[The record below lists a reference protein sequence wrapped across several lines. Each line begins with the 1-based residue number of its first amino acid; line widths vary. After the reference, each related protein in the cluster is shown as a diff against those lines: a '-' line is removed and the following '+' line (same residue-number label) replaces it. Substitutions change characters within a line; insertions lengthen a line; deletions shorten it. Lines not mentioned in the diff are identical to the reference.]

1 MKNLTIRVTSILILV
16 LMLLGTVACAQT
28 SSGSGEDL
36 AGTTA
41 AAGEGNVTEAPVEE
55 TTAVTAE
62 NILGPRDFGGDTVTF
77 YSRKYNGAWSSD
89 LIATEENGTILNDS
103 IYKRNLRLGEMYS
116 VNFAQIESGKRD
128 CANDAI
134 NLINAGDTEFQAMYM
149 GLSDAANMAQ
159 KGYLLDI
166 TTLSNINL
174 EGQWWTQATN
184 KAWSIGGAQYFATG
198 AITVVDD
205 QAIRTMFFNKDII
218 AQYDLKTIYD
228 LVDDNEWVFE
238 NFFKYVEIAKQ
249 DNGDGVTTTDDIFGC
264 AAQTTLG
271 FMMTMGSGEMLA
283 GKDSDDYPIIVAST
297 NADRFINVVDY
308 LSEKI
313 AGNQGIY
320 QGDDEVIR
328 EIFGNGR
335 SLFYAEVLMHAQTMR
350 QNYDIA
356 FGIIPMPKYNADQ
369 ENYYQ
374 YSTGRNTTV
383 ICFPHTASGDALDM
397 GTFMVEAMA
406 IESVETVTPAYYEI
420 CLKGRYADDAESAAM
435 LDIVTASVATDFAEV
450 FGWGSF
456 HSTIQSAISSGTPIS
471 SVLKKSAAAAEKI
484 MKNTINDFQKL
495 K

>member
-1 MKNLTIRVTSILILV
+1 MMKNFLIRATSFLLLT
-16 LMLLGTVACAQT
+16 LMLLGAVACAQT
-28 SSGSGEDL
+28 QVDQPDD
-36 AGTTA
+36 GTTDPI
-41 AAGEGNVTEAPVEE
+41 AGESQAEVTEAE
-55 TTAVTAE
+55 TTAVSAE
-62 NILGPRDFGGDTVTF
+62 NILGPRDFGGETLTF

-89 LIATEENGTILNDS
+89 LLAPQEDGTILNDS
-103 IYKRNLRLGEMYS
+103 IYKRNERLSAMYKI
-116 VNFAQIESGKRD
+116 NFAQIESGKRD

-166 TTLSNINL
+166 TELSNINL

-184 KAWSIGGAQYFATG
+184 KAWSIGNRQYFATG

-218 AQYDLKTIYD
+218 AQYNLKTIYD
-228 LVDDNEWVFE
+228 LVYDNEWVFDK
-238 NFFKYVEIAKQ
+238 FFEYVEIAKQ
-249 DNGDGVTTTDDIFGC
+249 DNGDGKNTVDDTFGC

-283 GKDSDDYPIIVAST
+283 SKDADDYPIIVAST
-297 NADRFINVVDY
+297 NADRFISVVDY
-308 LSEKI
+308 LSSKI
-313 AGNQGIY
+313 AGNEGIY
-320 QGDDEVIR
+320 QGDDTVIR

-350 QNYDIA
+350 QGYDIA
-356 FGIIPMPKYNADQ
+356 FGIVPMPKYNSDQ

-383 ICFPHTASGDALDM
+383 ICFPHTAKGDALDM
-397 GTFMVEAMA
+397 ATFMVEAMA

-435 LDIVTASVATDFAEV
+435 LDIVTASVATDFAEI
-450 FGWGSF
+450 FGWASF
-456 HSTIQSAISSGTPIS
+456 NSTIQSAISAGTPIS
-471 SVLKKSAAAAEKI
+471 SILKKNAAAAEKI

-495 K
+495 N